1 MLHRLRAKYG
11 PIFTLYVGSRPVV
24 FIMDGDLAHRSL
36 MERSEIF
43 ADRPRPILATSDLN
57 TNLLTINNTSYGSVW
72 RLLRRNLA
80 SGVVNPC
87 KATKSSTQVQRM
99 ALDILLKSLK
109 KEAEANGGIVVP
121 VHSIQ
126 HSVSFL
132 MTSLCF
138 GVALDEDVVDKIKNV
153 QVGLLSLVDNRY
165 ALNLLPKVVLPLF
178 LRRLPKLKQIRQAH
192 EELLIPI
199 IRARKKLAA
208 QKSEQIGLMIS
219 YVDSLL
225 KLRVPVD
232 GVTGTTTT
240 VLRELSEED
249 IVSFCSKFLDASIWP
264 ACAALEW
271 IMIMAKEGDQIS
283 DGVKENVMIMA
294 DHHEYLIPKGAVVNY
309 LVTSVGLDASVW
321 EEPLEFRPERFM
333 PGGEG
338 EEVDVN
344 CGKSEIK
351 MMPFGAGRRMCPGSD
366 LAMLQLQYLVA
377 NFVNEIVEL
386 KAVEGMEV
394 DLSDQAGL
402 FVAMKNPL
410 HARITLS

>member
-24 FIMDGDLAHRSL
+24 FIMDGDLAHQSL

-57 TNLLTINNTSYGSVW
+57 TNLLSINNTSYGSVW

-109 KEAEANGGIVVP
+109 KEAEANGGVVVP

-132 MTSLCF
+132 MTALCF

-153 QVGLLSLVDNRY
+153 QMGLLSIVDNRY
-165 ALNLLPKVVLPLF
+165 ALNLLPKVAPA
-178 LRRLPKLKQIRQAH
+178 REGDQI
-192 EELLIPI
+192 E
-199 IRARKKLAA
+199 
-208 QKSEQIGLMIS
+208 SIS
-219 YVDSLL
+219 TPSQTSQS
-225 KLRVPVD
+225 PWD

-249 IVSFCSKFLDASIWP
+249 IVSFCSEFLDGSIWAP
-264 ACAALEW
+264 CAAFEW
-271 IMIMAKEGDQIS
+271 IMARLVMHQDIQEKLKKEIRSVMGDKKGQVDVEELQSMPYLKAVIFEALRRHNPAHFLIPHR
-283 DGVKENVMIMA
+283 VKEDVMIMA

-321 EEPLEFRPERFM
+321 EEPLELV
-333 PGGEG
+333 GE
-338 EEVDVN
+338 V
-344 CGKSEIK
+344 
-351 MMPFGAGRRMCPGSD
+351 
-366 LAMLQLQYLVA
+366 
-377 NFVNEIVEL
+377 
-386 KAVEGMEV
+386 
-394 DLSDQAGL
+394 
-402 FVAMKNPL
+402 
-410 HARITLS
+410 HARR

>member
-1 MLHRLRAKYG
+1 MAHQAFLPSGTHASPSTCQVWTYLHSLRRLG
-11 PIFTLYVGSRPVV
+11 PVV
-24 FIMDGDLAHRSL
+24 FIMDGRSCTPIPYA
-36 MERSEIF
+36 EAKSSQTG
-43 ADRPRPILATSDLN
+43 PRHKPGDLN
-57 TNLLTINNTSYGSVW
+57 TNLHSINNTSYSPVW
-72 RLLRRNLA
+72 RLLRRNLV

-87 KATKSSTQVQRM
+87 KASKSSTQVQRM

-109 KEAEANGGIVVP
+109 KEAKANGGVVVP

-165 ALNLLPKVVLPLF
+165 ALNLLPK
-178 LRRLPKLKQIRQAH
+178 
-192 EELLIPI
+192 
-199 IRARKKLAA
+199 
-208 QKSEQIGLMIS
+208 
-219 YVDSLL
+219 
-225 KLRVPVD
+225 
-232 GVTGTTTT
+232 
-240 VLRELSEED
+240 ED
-249 IVSFCSKFLDASIWP
+249 IVSFKPQFLDASIWP

-271 IMIMAKEGDQIS
+271 IMSRLVKHQDIQQKLKKEIRSVVGDKKGLVDVEELQRMPYLKAVIFEALRRHS
-283 DGVKENVMIMA
+283 PAHFLIPHRVKEDVMIMA
-294 DHHEYLIPKGAVVNY
+294 DHHEYLIPRGAVVNY

-344 CGKSEIK
+344 CGKREIK
-351 MMPFGAGRRMCPGSD
+351 MMPFGAGRRICPGSD
-366 LAMLQLQYLVA
+366 MAVLQLQYLVA
-377 NFVNEIVEL
+377 NFVNEIIEL

-394 DLSDQAGL
+394 DLSDKAEL

-410 HARITLS
+410 GHSMHALSLINLILYP